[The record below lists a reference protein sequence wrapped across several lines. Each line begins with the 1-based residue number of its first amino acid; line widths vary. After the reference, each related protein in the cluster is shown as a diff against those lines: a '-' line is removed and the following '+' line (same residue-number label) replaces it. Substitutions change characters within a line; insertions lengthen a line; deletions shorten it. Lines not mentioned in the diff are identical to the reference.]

1 MKSKKK
7 TKLKNQIIV
16 VPTTSKSARKTAPK
30 TKKSKISSIDYYNC
44 LLTQAQNNWLDPA
57 SGTKKKITQCCKDC
71 RLNAPALNEVRN
83 QEIKKLII
91 SYQQV
96 GDSLAKLLRPLDK

>member
-1 MKSKKK
+1 MKK
-7 TKLKNQIIV
+7 TKNQVIV
-16 VPTTSKSARKTAPK
+16 VPTTAKTTRKTK

-44 LLTQAQNNWLDPA
+44 LLTQAQNNWFDPT

-83 QEIKKLII
+83 QEIKKLIV

-96 GDSLAKLLRPLDK
+96 GDSLAKLLRPIK